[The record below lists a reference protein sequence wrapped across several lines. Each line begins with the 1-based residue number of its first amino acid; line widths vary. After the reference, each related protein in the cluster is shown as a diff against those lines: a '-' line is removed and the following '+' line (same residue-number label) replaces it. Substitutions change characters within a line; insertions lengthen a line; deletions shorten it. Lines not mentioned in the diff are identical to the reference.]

1 MLNNPA
7 SFKVL
12 ILRLKINMSDD
23 FFYSGDT
30 YVLCGTCLERYAD
43 DYHSFASPMTV
54 ERMTVAANAFH
65 ATNVPKMTAAKN
77 KMLVTVIQEEAN
89 QSN

>member
-1 MLNNPA
+1 
-7 SFKVL
+7 
-12 ILRLKINMSDD
+12 
-23 FFYSGDT
+23 
-30 YVLCGTCLERYAD
+30 
-43 DYHSFASPMTV
+43 MTV